1 MNVRECICRYV
12 YAYAYSYVYVYV
24 NVYMYMYVC
33 TSVRMYV
40 MMYYVTCS
48 AVLSS
53 RCLVEHLCRHRIC
66 KNSSSSIATGGKL
79 LCKPNLMMTVPP
91 SIRIVTA
98 TFDLCYVSHI

>member
-24 NVYMYMYVC
+24 NVHMYMYVC

-53 RCLVEHLCRHRIC
+53 RCLV
-66 KNSSSSIATGGKL
+66 
-79 LCKPNLMMTVPP
+79 
-91 SIRIVTA
+91 
-98 TFDLCYVSHI
+98 